1 MIVTMEETKE
11 KQEMKKTQVF
21 NVIILDR
28 SGSMQCIR
36 QAAVE
41 GFNETLAGIKK
52 AQEQFAE
59 TQDHYVSLVT
69 FCSCETKHVFD
80 KTPVADAHPL
90 KLEEFQPCCCTPL
103 YDAMGFTLTAM
114 RKHVQK
120 IEDSVVVVTIITDGM
135 ENASHEYNG
144 RTIKELVERLRGE
157 GWTFTYMGANQ
168 DSVEV
173 AMHLSIRNSRNFAYS
188 HEGTLDSMSKDSNT
202 RMNFFSRL
210 ADMKRQEAE
219 GCAAPMSAEQRHNL
233 YTNMADLA
241 FDEEEGRDADR

>member
-1 MIVTMEETKE
+1 MEEVKD
-11 KQEMKKTQVF
+11 KKDMKKTQVF

-28 SGSMQCIR
+28 SGSMECIR
-36 QAAVE
+36 RAAVE

-52 AQEQFAE
+52 AQEKFAD
-59 TQDHYVSLVT
+59 TQEHYVSLVT

-90 KLEEFQPCCCTPL
+90 KIEDFQPCCTTPL
-103 YDAMGFTLTAM
+103 YDAMCITLTAM
-114 RKHVQK
+114 RKHVK
-120 IEDSVVVVTIITDGM
+120 EIEDSVVVVTIITDGM

-144 RTIKELVERLRGE
+144 QTIKELVERLRGE

-173 AMHLSIRNSRNFAYS
+173 AMKLSIRNSRNFAYND
-188 HEGTLDSMSKDSNT
+188 EGTRATMEKDTCT

-210 ADMKRQEAE
+210 ASFRKGHK
-219 GCAAPMSAEQRHNL
+219 GCVDSMSAEERHNL
-233 YTNMADLA
+233 YTSMADEA
-241 FDEEEGRDADR
+241 FDEEEEK